1 MICRNFAYKR
11 TETSFGFSVTPLTTM
26 TLRTLRVPRL
36 ECLRR
41 HLRNAAVR
49 IRVACSMS
57 GLDCANPNEQYVS
70 NVPMNTNRKRH
81 HTPCI
86 ANFMNSVG
94 LRKFRIKVNL
104 SFDAVLFL
112 HGCHEVSE
120 VLRLPRPGL
129 ARLRAL

>member
-1 MICRNFAYKR
+1 
-11 TETSFGFSVTPLTTM
+11 
-26 TLRTLRVPRL
+26 
-36 ECLRR
+36 
-41 HLRNAAVR
+41 
-49 IRVACSMS
+49 MS
-57 GLDCANPNEQYVS
+57 GLDCANPNVQYVS
-70 NVPMNTNRKRH
+70 NVPMNTKRKRH

-94 LRKFRIKVNL
+94 LSKFRIKVNL

-112 HGCHEVSE
+112 HECHGVSE